1 MTEAMR
7 YWESLS
13 QWIDIASRYIGAKIS
28 APGLD
33 NDDTPI
39 DRQRRI
45 IGLILFI
52 IFIGLP
58 AAFVLLFLY
67 FPDFAA
73 RLFR

>member
-1 MTEAMR
+1 MR
-7 YWESLS
+7 YWGSLS
-13 QWIDIASRYIGAKIS
+13 HWVDIASRYTRAKIL

-33 NDDTPI
+33 NSDTRI

-52 IFIGLP
+52 ILIGLP
-58 AAFVLLFLY
+58 AAFLLLWTY
-67 FPDFAA
+67 FPEFAT

>member
-1 MTEAMR
+1 MR
-7 YWESLS
+7 YWGSLS
-13 QWIDIASRYIGAKIS
+13 HWIDIISRLLRAKIS
-28 APGLD
+28 EPGLD
-33 NDDTPI
+33 NSDTPI

-45 IGLILFI
+45 VGLILFI

-67 FPDFAA
+67 FPDFAM